1 MQVAWVSLCVKQ
13 GCHLPP
19 VLCLRCHGEKQ
30 VTPAEPFANLHG
42 LDECSE
48 LPDSSLGCLYL
59 KASSERCRQLVP
71 ARLQTPW
78 TESRVASR
86 GRCRA

>member
-1 MQVAWVSLCVKQ
+1 MCILNVCSLSAALRRGSGPAGQRGGPSLQVAWVSLCVKQ

-48 LPDSSLGCLYL
+48 HPT
-59 KASSERCRQLVP
+59 
-71 ARLQTPW
+71 AR
-78 TESRVASR
+78 SGVSI
-86 GRCRA
+86 